1 MPDAS
6 NWTFDAEVGV
16 QKNHQISQKLR
27 KAAAGACIV
36 APFARDYGI
45 GFKAHAG
52 QYINIMRVE
61 RLPNSPSSALNEF
74 NRIPIRKQAYGNR
87 QIKVIEYGEGVEV
100 TNLAEQLS
108 VFNPMDQLQAALKVQ
123 MEEALDTATA
133 KAFMDS
139 DAVMVVFTPTSLT
152 TGSWATDG
160 TPAALATAGLTFD
173 HCCMIADY
181 LRDTIHCP
189 PFEGDN
195 FVGIT
200 CNKNM
205 RSLKNDRYWQ
215 EWHKYLS
222 KGDFVFKGEMGM
234 TERIRWVECNRALAF
249 SNVAGN
255 SAYLGEGV
263 VFGDEAVARL
273 EAETPHLRYDA
284 NYSGDFGRMK
294 AAAWYGILGFGSV
307 YDVPDDGWAK
317 IIRIGSL

>member
-1 MPDAS
+1 MPDAF
-6 NWTFDAEVGV
+6 NWTFDAAVGIY
-16 QKNHQISQKLR
+16 KNHQLSKKLR
-27 KAAAGACIV
+27 KVAAGATIV

-52 QYINIMRVE
+52 QYINIMHIE
-61 RLPNSPSSALNEF
+61 RLPNSPSSTLNEF
-74 NRIPIRKQAYGNR
+74 NRIPIRKPAYGNR
-87 QIKVIEYGEGVEV
+87 QIQVVEYGEGVEV

-108 VFNPMDQLQAALKVQ
+108 VFAPMDQLQSALRLQ

-133 KAFMDS
+133 KAFMDPT
-139 DAVMVVFTPTSLT
+139 AVMVVFTPTGLT
-152 TGSWATDG
+152 SGTFATGGVPTAV
-160 TPAALATAGLTFD
+160 ATAGLTFD
-173 HCCMIADY
+173 HCTMLADY
-181 LRDTIHCP
+181 LRDTIHTP

-195 FVGIT
+195 YVGIT
-200 CNKNM
+200 CNRNM

-249 SNVAGN
+249 SNVAGT
-255 SAYLGEGV
+255 SSFLGEGV

-273 EAETPHLRYDA
+273 EAEAPHLRYDA
-284 NYSGDFGRMK
+284 NYQSDFGRMK

-307 YDVPDDGWAK
+307 WDVPNDGKAK
-317 IIRIGSL
+317 IIHINSL